1 MVPNSKATRLVSLG
15 VILAAAG
22 AIYLL
27 NHETPPSFEAHPHI
41 ATGAVM
47 AELALGLLP
56 SGGRLVVIK
65 RDTKTFE
72 NPASVAQ
79 FTAFQQA
86 VSHAGVTI
94 AAVQEIHV
102 DPLRPVAVA
111 PGDFFDMLRKAPE
124 GTVIV
129 SFMGPPTLS
138 DEQRAKLGPPR
149 AKVVA
154 FCAASSPAPAE
165 LRAIFDQQLLAAA
178 VISRHDAP
186 APGTGPKSNQD
197 WFQRSFLTITPANL
211 NSLTATTP

>member
-1 MVPNSKATRLVSLG
+1 MVPNSKATRLVSLA

-22 AIYLL
+22 GLYRL
-27 NHETPPSFEAHPHI
+27 NHDTPPPFEAHPHA

-56 SGGRLVVIK
+56 SGGRLTVIK
-65 RDTKTFE
+65 RDTKAFE
-72 NPASVAQ
+72 NPAAAAQ

-86 VSHAGVTI
+86 ITHAGVTI

-111 PGDFFDMLRKAPE
+111 PGDFFEMLRKAPE
-124 GTVIV
+124 GSLIV
-129 SFMGPPTLS
+129 SFMGPPILS
-138 DEQRAKLGPPR
+138 DDQRAKLGPPR
-149 AKVVA
+149 TKVVA
-154 FCAASSPAPAE
+154 FCAASSPTPAE
-165 LRAIFDQQLLAAA
+165 LRTIFDQQLLAAA

-186 APGTGPKSNQD
+186 APGAGSKSNQE
-197 WFQRSFLTITPANL
+197 WFNQSFVTVTPANL